1 MEINDNTT
9 IYPIGATL
17 TKPTFAASER
27 IEKKE
32 TLDEQKTEGS
42 GASDEHAV
50 VSISRAS
57 REAQLIKETLESEDT
72 VRQDRVSELKDK
84 IDSGKYSVDSEQ
96 VASKLVDEWLDE
108 IF

>member
-1 MEINDNTT
+1 MEINDKTT
-9 IYPIGATL
+9 IYPIGAPL
-17 TKPTFAASER
+17 TKPTFEAAER

-32 TLDEQKTEGS
+32 AHDEQENQVS
-42 GASDEHAV
+42 GESDQHAV

-57 REAQLIKETLESEDT
+57 REAQLIKETLGSEDT
-72 VRQDRVSELKDK
+72 VRQDRVSELRDK

>member
-1 MEINDNTT
+1 MEINDKTT
-9 IYPIGATL
+9 IYPIGAPSA
-17 TKPTFAASER
+17 KPAFEASER

-32 TLDEQKTEGS
+32 APDDQKTESS

-57 REAQLIKETLESEDT
+57 REAQLIKETLESEDR
-72 VRQDRVSELKDK
+72 VRQDRVSELKEK

-96 VASKLVDEWLDE
+96 VASKLVDDWMDD
-108 IF
+108 FF